1 MINEVYGETVKSLKS
16 WWRQRL
22 LVVMGFMVPF
32 VLAFFFIQAFNL
44 GLGGGFPL
52 AVVNQDIGTGSDVF
66 IQYLGS
72 EEGTI
77 PYFTVQLCSEEEA
90 LSLFDTRK
98 VFAVVYIPSGFGDSL
113 ETGEPLGLPVYIN
126 NIHEDLSKNLRLG
139 VEGRVYEYTTAVDL
153 ESRPGIDYH
162 VSLEEPVE
170 LKRVDYMQM
179 GIMVF
184 NAMFLGFLT
193 GGTLG
198 AMEKDQGTL
207 REVLLSPHGYVYSR
221 LGKIVASMVVSLF
234 IISVNLLVNRYLYG
248 LVVADYFVFYAV
260 CLMLSF
266 MFSTIGVTYGFYI
279 GAFTLVPVPS
289 ILLSFTF
296 WIISG
301 AINPIEFSA
310 GSRVF
315 IYTPSAAA
323 IKILTAVNFGRSV
336 ETLLFNSYVITVWF
350 LVVLVY
356 LGVDS
361 WRRTQ

>member
-1 MINEVYGETVKSLKS
+1 MMGEVLGEAFKSVKI

-32 VLAFFFIQAFNL
+32 VLTFFFIQAFNI
-44 GLGGGFPL
+44 GSGGGFPL
-52 AVVNQDIGTGSDVF
+52 AVVDQENGSDVF

-72 EEGTI
+72 EQGTI
-77 PYFTVQLCSEEEA
+77 PYFKVQLCSEA
-90 LSLFDTRK
+90 TAMSLFNARK
-98 VFAVVYIPSGFGDSL
+98 VFAVVYIPYGFSEHL
-113 ETGEPLGLPVYIN
+113 ENGEPMNLPVYIN

-139 VEGRVYEYTTAVDL
+139 IEGRVYEYIKAVDL
-153 ESRPGIDYH
+153 AQHPGVDYH

-170 LKRVDYMQM
+170 LRRVDYMQM

-184 NAMFLGFLT
+184 NSMFLGFLL

-198 AMEKDQGTL
+198 AMEKDQGTI
-207 REVLLSPHGYVYSR
+207 RTVLMSPYGYVYSR
-221 LGKIVASMVVSLF
+221 LGKIVASMAITLF
-234 IISVNLLVNRYLYG
+234 IVSVNLLLNRYLYG
-248 LVVADYFVFYAV
+248 LVIADYRVFYCV
-260 CLMLSF
+260 CLMLSC
-266 MFSTIGVTYGFYI
+266 MFSTVGVTYGFFI
-279 GAFTLVPVPS
+279 GTFTLVPVPS

-315 IYTPSAAA
+315 MYLPSAAA
-323 IKILTAVNFGRSV
+323 IKILTAVNFGRSTASLWCNIYV
-336 ETLLFNSYVITVWF
+336 LTAWFLLTLL
-350 LVVLVY
+350 Y

-361 WRRTQ
+361 IRRAH